1 MTTIP
6 NEDLR
11 ADAAPTPPEKKGW
24 PKRLWAWFQSL
35 SRGWQA
41 AIVVGLI
48 ALTIV
53 SALTDDT
60 QTTAPAPV
68 KAKPVPQVVDV
79 RGLTLPQARKALK
92 ADGYKADPK
101 STDTVMGIYIEQ
113 NFTVC
118 SQELPKGHLVPI
130 KVAKYG
136 CED

>member
-1 MTTIP
+1 MSMNVP
-6 NEDLR
+6 HEDLR
-11 ADAAPTPPEKKGW
+11 AHETAPPKKAAW

-48 ALTIV
+48 VLTIV
-53 SALTDDT
+53 SALTDES
-60 QTTAPAPV
+60 TTTSEPAV

-92 ADGYKADPK
+92 AEGYSADPK
-101 STDTVMGIYIEQ
+101 STDTVMGIYIEE

-118 SQELPKGHLVPI
+118 SQELPKGHLVPLE
-130 KVAKYG
+130 VAKHG